1 MRVVQDEETK
11 KETAQ
16 RNERA
21 MLSIKNEF
29 MTQVEAL
36 NAIQTQFNKGKRAI
50 QKGMSMFV
58 DEKGAMLASSTIALN
73 GVAFVA
79 EVALDLWN
87 QWRDFNVEMEEFS
100 ETMRRYGVGDV
111 SNQTDLR
118 RNIFTGIVVGKR
130 RY

>member
-36 NAIQTQFNKGKRAI
+36 NAIQTQFNKGKRVI

>member
-36 NAIQTQFNKGKRAI
+36 NAIQTQFNKGKRVI

-87 QWRDFNVEMEEFS
+87 QWKDFNVEMEEFS